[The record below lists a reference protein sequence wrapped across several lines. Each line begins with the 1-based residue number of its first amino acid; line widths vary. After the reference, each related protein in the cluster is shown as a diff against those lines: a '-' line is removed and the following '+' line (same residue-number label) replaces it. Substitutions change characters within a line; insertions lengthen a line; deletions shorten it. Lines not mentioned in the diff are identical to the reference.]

1 MYRNGG
7 ACKVKKG
14 LLIIVALLLAV
25 RMDAQDLPIY
35 SQYLFNK
42 YLINPAVAGSDG
54 YTSINLTTRQQW
66 TGYLGAPQTYSL
78 SMQGRVLKQKYLIKD
93 NIFSKKIFRP
103 HTEGKVGLG
112 GTIYSDINGLVR
124 RTGFSTSYA
133 YHLWLQGGTQ
143 LSFGLAFT
151 GYHYKI
157 DQRQIQFEDPDE
169 PWLNTD
175 FRKGIFVPDFNFG
188 AFLLNRKF
196 AIGFSAQELME
207 GFIKAGSEAYR
218 DLKIQR
224 TYYLFGNYDFEP
236 DNKTLIQPS
245 LLIKMS
251 EQLRP
256 QADIG
261 VTWSYDN
268 RIWLGGT
275 FRTGSA
281 IIANVGVRRDRLFF
295 GYSFDFTLQKI
306 QMSTYGSHEFIMAVR
321 FGDTP
326 RKYRWLDRY

>member
-14 LLIIVALLLAV
+14 LLIIVVLLLAV

-66 TGYLGAPQTYSL
+66 TGYMGAPQTYSL
-78 SMQGRVLKQKYLIKD
+78 SMQGRLLKQKYIIRD
-93 NIFSKKIFRP
+93 NILSKKIFKP

-112 GTIYSDINGLVR
+112 GTVYSDINGLVR

-133 YHLWLQGGTQ
+133 YHIWLQGGTQ

-207 GFIKAGSEAYR
+207 GFIKAGSQAYR

-261 VTWSYDN
+261 LTWSYDN

>member
-1 MYRNGG
+1 MTGRRA
-7 ACKVKKG
+7 ACKMSRW
-14 LLIIVALLLAV
+14 LLLLAAV
-25 RMDAQDLPIY
+25 MMAAGLEAQQLPVY

-66 TGYLGAPQTYSL
+66 AGYQGAPQTYSL
-78 SMQGRVLKQKYLIKD
+78 SAQGRLLKQKYLIRD
-93 NIFSKKIFRP
+93 NIFDKKIFKP
-103 HTEGKVGLG
+103 STEGKVGIG
-112 GTIYSDINGLVR
+112 ATVFSDINGLVR

-133 YHLWLQGGTQ
+133 YHIWLHGGTQ

-157 DQRQIQFEDPDE
+157 DQRQIQFDNPDE
-169 PWLNTD
+169 PWMNTD

-188 AFLLNRKF
+188 AYLLNRKF
-196 AIGFSAQELME
+196 AVGLSVQDMME
-207 GFIKAGSEAYR
+207 GFIKAGSQAYK
-218 DLKIQR
+218 DLKIER
-224 TYYLFGNYDFEP
+224 TYYIFGNYDFEP
-236 DNKTLIQPS
+236 DDKSLIQPS
-245 LLIKMS
+245 LLVRMS

-261 VTWSYDN
+261 LTYSYDN
-268 RIWLGGT
+268 RIWVGAT

-281 IIANVGVRRDRLFF
+281 LIANVGVRRDRLFF
-295 GYSFDFTLQKI
+295 GYSFDFTLQSI
-306 QMSTYGSHEFIMAVR
+306 QMATYGSHEFIMAVR

>member
-1 MYRNGG
+1 MYKNRG

-14 LLIIVALLLAV
+14 WVIVAMLLLAPLA
-25 RMDAQDLPIY
+25 DAQDLPIY

-54 YTSINLTTRQQW
+54 YTSINMTTRQQW
-66 TGYLGAPQTYSL
+66 TGYQGAPQTYSL
-78 SMQGRVLKQKYLIKD
+78 SMQGRLLKQKYLIRD
-93 NIFSKKIFRP
+93 NLFNKKIFRP

-112 GTIYSDINGLVR
+112 GTVYSDINGLVR

-133 YHLWLQGGTQ
+133 YHIWLQGGTQ

-169 PWLNTD
+169 PWMNTD

-188 AFLLNRKF
+188 AYLLNRKF

-207 GFIKAGSEAYR
+207 GFIKAGSLAYR

-224 TYYLFGNYDFEP
+224 SYYLFGNYDIEP

-245 LLIKMS
+245 LLLKMS

-261 VTWSYDN
+261 ITYSYDN
-268 RIWLGGT
+268 RIWIGTT

-295 GYSFDFTLQKI
+295 GYSFDFTLQSI

>member
-1 MYRNGG
+1 M
-7 ACKVKKG
+7 
-14 LLIIVALLLAV
+14 IILAV
-25 RMDAQDLPIY
+25 IMMASGLDAQQLPIY

-66 TGYLGAPQTYSL
+66 TGYQGAPQTYSL
-78 SMQGRVLKQKYLIKD
+78 SLNGRLLKQKYLIRQNLFDRKV
-93 NIFSKKIFRP
+93 FRP
-103 HTEGKVGLG
+103 RSEGRVGIG
-112 GTIYSDINGLVR
+112 GTVFSDINGLVR

-133 YHLWLQGGTQ
+133 YHIWLQGGTQ

-188 AFLLNRKF
+188 AYLLNRKY

-207 GFIKAGSEAYR
+207 GFIRAGSQAYR
-218 DLKIQR
+218 DLKVQR

-236 DNKTLIQPS
+236 YIKTVIQPS

-251 EQLRP
+251 EQMRP

-261 VTWSYDN
+261 ITYSYDN
-268 RIWLGGT
+268 KLWIGAT

-281 IIANVGVRRDRLFF
+281 IIANVGVRRDKLFF
-295 GYSFDFTLQKI
+295 GYSFDFTLNSI
-306 QMSTYGSHEFIMAVR
+306 QMSTYGSHELIVAAR
-321 FGDTP
+321 FGDTT

>member
-1 MYRNGG
+1 MYRKGG

-66 TGYLGAPQTYSL
+66 TGYMGAPQTYSL
-78 SMQGRVLKQKYLIKD
+78 SMQGRLLKQKYLIKD
-93 NIFSKKIFRP
+93 NIFSKKIFKP

-112 GTIYSDINGLVR
+112 GTVYSDINGLVR

-133 YHLWLQGGTQ
+133 YHIWLQGGTQ

-207 GFIKAGSEAYR
+207 GFIRAGSQAYR

-261 VTWSYDN
+261 LTWSYDN

>member
-1 MYRNGG
+1 MYKNRG

-14 LLIIVALLLAV
+14 WLIVAVLLLAPLAG
-25 RMDAQDLPIY
+25 AQDLPIY

-54 YTSINLTTRQQW
+54 YTSINMTTRQQW
-66 TGYLGAPQTYSL
+66 TGYQGAPQTYSL
-78 SMQGRVLKQKYLIKD
+78 SMQGRLLKQKYLIRD
-93 NIFSKKIFRP
+93 NLFNKKIFRS

-112 GTIYSDINGLVR
+112 GTVYSDINGLVR

-133 YHLWLQGGTQ
+133 YHIWLQGGTQ

-169 PWLNTD
+169 PWMNTD

-188 AFLLNRKF
+188 AYLLNRKF

-207 GFIKAGSEAYR
+207 GFIKAGSLAYR

-224 TYYLFGNYDFEP
+224 SYYLFGNYDIEP

-245 LLIKMS
+245 LLLKMS

-261 VTWSYDN
+261 ITYSYDN
-268 RIWLGGT
+268 RRWIGTT

-295 GYSFDFTLQKI
+295 GYSFDFTLQSI